1 MAQERLIHYEL
12 VKLNPQHLDP
22 SLIPGVSS
30 VESDAEPE
38 VLQHLK
44 NNCKFLV
51 SVAMENQKEDKVR
64 STLSGICS
72 NMKYLEQ
79 AGFAQNSIA
88 CVVVVDGMKNF
99 IQAQSESQDYFE
111 EFFSWSEVVNKYGF
125 EKADMEEFKHEN
137 EGNCEIAHC
146 FLQRYPCKDSGIALN
161 LVWCVKQ
168 TSKGKLNTHMW
179 VFEGFCKL
187 VQPDYCLLM
196 DMGVKPHP
204 KALLKL
210 YTALECDSDLGGCC
224 GEIEPSN
231 SGVWSF
237 YVSAQK
243 TEYKLFDVFDRSME
257 SLVGY
262 VPSLPV
268 RFSAYRWKA
277 VKDPEVRNKYF
288 EPIKDPEIVDVS
300 FANICLSED
309 RSLSYWI
316 VMNEN
321 AKWTT
326 KCVRGS
332 VAEVELP
339 EKLADL
345 VLERRTKIN
354 GKIFATLHAFTHI
367 GKVFKTK
374 HSVFRKFFLFLLL
387 IFNMANVMIGWLLV
401 GLVYGFLVMIL
412 YEAESVLCSDS
423 KEEELCSD
431 DFGIVRSFVM
441 LVYVCLV
448 IVCFIISI
456 GVNPKRIETTL
467 RVISILFGICM
478 GSCVGLLIWFIQKET
493 PDQEWIQYLALASII
508 GLPLNVFFH
517 GAFLTVAKG
526 ILQFTFSIPTYV
538 NVILVYATCNV
549 HRCQLSQDKEKLEA
563 FGEFRARWMILW
575 LLSNYFLGFVI
586 QILEEGYGKDDADDT
601 YWIVYS
607 IFIAFGITH
616 LVKFLGGLLYILRH
630 KLCRK
635 KLKSASKSSNTK
647 PKCANSLVNELEN
660 ISVSLRE
667 PSNSNEP
674 KDTCV
679 KELLEKFNMDLERV
693 KQLTG
698 ISQKKLMRFFN
709 EQETPSPEEK
719 SLLRSL
725 L

>member
-1 MAQERLIHYEL
+1 
-12 VKLNPQHLDP
+12 
-22 SLIPGVSS
+22 
-30 VESDAEPE
+30 
-38 VLQHLK
+38 
-44 NNCKFLV
+44 
-51 SVAMENQKEDKVR
+51 
-64 STLSGICS
+64 
-72 NMKYLEQ
+72 MKYLEQ
-79 AGFAQNSIA
+79 AGFAQDSVA
-88 CVVVVDGMKNF
+88 CIVVVDGMKNF

-111 EFFSWSEVVNKYGF
+111 EFFSWSEVTNKYGF

-146 FLQRYPCKDSGIALN
+146 FLQRYPCRDSEIALN

-179 VFEGFCKL
+179 VFEGFCEL

-231 SGVWSF
+231 SGVWNF

-288 EPIKDPEIVDVS
+288 ESIKEPEVVDVS
-300 FANICLSED
+300 FSNICLSED
-309 RSLSYWI
+309 RALSYWI

-354 GKIFATLHAFTHI
+354 GKIFATLRAFTHI

-387 IFNMANVMIGWLLV
+387 VFNMANVMLEWLLV

-412 YEAESVLCSDS
+412 NEAE
-423 KEEELCSD
+423 KELDLEIVS
-431 DFGIVRSFVM
+431 IVRSFVM

-456 GVNPKRIETTL
+456 GVNLKRIETTL
-467 RVISILFGICM
+467 RVISILFGIYM
-478 GSCVGLLIWFIQKET
+478 GTCVALLIWFIDNET
-493 PDQEWIQYLALASII
+493 ADQVWIEYLALASII
-508 GLPLNVFFH
+508 GLPLNVLFH

-549 HRCQLSQDKEKLEA
+549 HRCQLPQDKEKLEA

-575 LLSNYFLGFVI
+575 LLSNYFLGFGI
-586 QILEEGYGKDDADDT
+586 QVLEETYNQEDTHDT

-616 LVKFLGGLLYILRH
+616 LVKFLGGVLYVLRQ

-635 KLKSASKSSNTK
+635 KLKSASESSNTK
-647 PKCANSLVNELEN
+647 PKNAKLLINELEN
-660 ISVSLRE
+660 ISVRLKE

-693 KQLTG
+693 KKLTG

-709 EQETPSPEEK
+709 EQETPSPEEE